1 MRTIN
6 ISQTAVAALRA
17 YKTDIKT
24 MADHFGITIKE
35 MRDVLVKF
43 GFAKPTKTTVDYV
56 INPIFDFDV
65 KKVSTSDIATSIEN
79 YISNGTPMESIYSDE
94 QDAFLNQAQLS

>member
-1 MRTIN
+1 MRTID

-35 MRDVLVKF
+35 MRDVLVRF

-56 INPIFDFDV
+56 VNPIFDFDIKRV
-65 KKVSTSDIATSIEN
+65 EVADMTAAVDN
-79 YISNGTPMESIYSDE
+79 FVDNGTPVEVSFSSE
-94 QDAFLNQAQLS
+94 ANAFVTQG

>member
-1 MRTIN
+1 MRTID

-35 MRDVLVKF
+35 MRDVLVRF

-56 INPIFDFDV
+56 VNPIFDFDIKRV
-65 KKVSTSDIATSIEN
+65 EVADMTAAVDN
-79 YISNGTPMESIYSDE
+79 FVDNGTPAEVSFSNE
-94 QDAFLNQAQLS
+94 ANAFVTQG

>member
-1 MRTIN
+1 MRTID

-35 MRDVLVKF
+35 MRDLLVKF
-43 GFAKPTKTTVDYV
+43 GFAKPTKTTTDYV
-56 INPIFDFDV
+56 INPIFDFDIKHKSV
-65 KKVSTSDIATSIEN
+65 EN
-79 YISNGTPMESIYSDE
+79 ITDAIDDAIDNNPPMEIMHSVE
-94 QDAFLNQAQLS
+94 ADAFVTQG

>member
-1 MRTIN
+1 MKTID

-17 YKTDIKT
+17 YKTDIRT

-35 MRDVLVKF
+35 MRDVLVRF

-56 INPIFDFDV
+56 INPIFDFDIKRV
-65 KKVSTSDIATSIEN
+65 EVADITTSVTNFVEGGEIPAEVSF
-79 YISNGTPMESIYSDE
+79 SDE
-94 QDAFLNQAQLS
+94 ANAFVTQG

>member
-24 MADHFGITIKE
+24 MADHFGISIKE

-43 GFAKPTKTTVDYV
+43 GFAKPTKTTVDYI

-65 KKVSTSDIATSIEN
+65 KRVATDN
-79 YISNGTPMESIYSDE
+79 ISNSLTDAIHNSEPAQTVYSESA
-94 QDAFLNQAQLS
+94 DAFLSVD

>member
-1 MRTIN
+1 
-6 ISQTAVAALRA
+6 
-17 YKTDIKT
+17 
-24 MADHFGITIKE
+24 

-65 KKVSTSDIATSIEN
+65 KKVSTSDIGESIDNHITNSE
-79 YISNGTPMESIYSDE
+79 PMESIYSE
-94 QDAFLNQAQLS
+94 QQDAFLNQAQLS